1 MSFKNRLKNDVLH
14 IWDSKNTAPEG
25 DWTTILWSQLADKN
39 NPRQVS
45 IVEVV
50 EKNSDE
56 LRKRYLAW
64 IYDLG
69 ESKIDGQRIID
80 HLSIRSEFSYWWTTS
95 LAQKFNCSS
104 TSQINNSIKAL
115 ALESFFS
122 EVGFKKVILK
132 SENTILADVISNF
145 CQKKNINFEFQKI
158 KPFQKFFSFQLLLS
172 ILPCS
177 IIALI
182 YLIRYIFR
190 TLPLFFVSQFN
201 NQKNISDV
209 MFFDV
214 LTHLDEQA
222 FIYGEFRSNYWTLL
236 VDKLKEV
243 GIKSNWTHLFFKH
256 SSVPSIISANQLTK
270 KFTLSS
276 SGTEFHNLL
285 ERPLT
290 IIMII
295 EVISDFFKI
304 RSSLKKTNGIAN
316 ISPIDSDMNLWPF
329 HEADW
334 KKSLCGKES
343 IDICIK
349 LSCFNSILANIPRQ
363 RVGIYIAENQPWE
376 MALIYTWKLYGHG
389 KLIGTPHTTI
399 RYWDLRYFY
408 DVRTYNIKQKND
420 MPMPDILAV
429 NGLVAKKT
437 MLSNSYPIQKL
448 VEVEALRFLY
458 LNKFNKLIKHS
469 KRNDKLRVLICC
481 DFNAETNQT
490 IMKWIEIVSQLIPNE
505 VSLIVKPHPAY
516 QLNYNSFLKME
527 ISNKPLPELFAQSD
541 VVFTSNIS
549 SIAVDAFCFGI
560 PVIQMLDGNNFNTSP
575 LKDLRGLY
583 ARNPKELADLILTS
597 HPSGVSTASSPYFN
611 LDADISAWLKLIDF

>member
-1 MSFKNRLKNDVLH
+1 LSFKNRLKNDVLH

-25 DWTTILWSQLADKN
+25 DWTSVLWSQHADKN

-56 LRKRYLAW
+56 LRKRYLTW

-95 LAQKFNCSS
+95 LAQKFNCSGK
-104 TSQINNSIKAL
+104 SQINNSIKAL
-115 ALESFFS
+115 ALESLFA
-122 EVGFKKVILK
+122 EVNIKSVVLH
-132 SENTILADVISNF
+132 SENIILARVISSF
-145 CQKKNINFEFQKI
+145 CLKKNINFEFYKI
-158 KPFQKFFSFQLLLS
+158 KPIQKISPSKLLFEL
-172 ILPCS
+172 LPGT

-182 YLIRYIFR
+182 YLLRYVFR
-190 TLPLFFVSQFN
+190 TAPLYFINRFN
-201 NQKNISDV
+201 TFKNIGDV

-214 LTHLDEQA
+214 LVHLDKQA
-222 FIYGEFRSNYWTLL
+222 FEDGRFHSNYWTSL

-256 SSVPSIISANQLTK
+256 SLVPSIISANQLTK

-304 RSSLKKTNGIAN
+304 RSLLKKTNGIAN

-329 HEADW
+329 HEVDW

-437 MLSNSYPIQKL
+437 MLSSFYPIQKL

-458 LNKFNKLIKHS
+458 LNKFNKLLKRS

-516 QLNYNSFLKME
+516 QLNYNSFLKIE
-527 ISNKPLPELFAQSD
+527 ISNKSLPELFAQSN

-575 LKDLRGLY
+575 LKDLGASY
-583 ARNPKELADLILTS
+583 ARTPKELADLILTS
-597 HPSGVSTASSPYFN
+597 YPSRVSTTSSPYFN
-611 LDADISAWLKLIDF
+611 LDADISAWLKLIDI